1 METVRTSV
9 VAREMGEG
17 QRGGVKCSQGS
28 ETTFHDIVREETCH
42 YTFVE
47 TQRIYNPRVNPHVNH
62 GF

>member
-1 METVRTSV
+1 M
-9 VAREMGEG
+9 VARGSGRRGRDREMGKE
-17 QRGGVKCSQGS
+17 CSQGS
-28 ETTFHDIVREETCH
+28 ETTFPDTVTGETCH